1 MKIVFEDSLD
11 GVMLSRLFNNPQ
23 WNEAVDEILTE
34 LEKRGY
40 DSVDFENELAIYASD
55 EEGLIDADALLD
67 NIIRNGKGILKEFL
81 EEHPI
86 SMNAWEQEESRVS
99 KAVRTCMNKRK

>member
-1 MKIVFEDSLD
+1 MKIVFEDRLD

-40 DSVDFENELAIYASD
+40 DAEDFENELAIHASD

-67 NIIRNGKGILKEFL
+67 NIISNGRGILKDFI

-86 SMNAWEQEESRVS
+86 SMNVWEQEESRVS

>member
-1 MKIVFEDSLD
+1 M
-11 GVMLSRLFNNPQ
+11 
-23 WNEAVDEILTE
+23 
-34 LEKRGY
+34 
-40 DSVDFENELAIYASD
+40 YASD
-55 EEGLIDADALLD
+55 DEGLIDADALLD
-67 NIIRNGKGILKEFL
+67 NIIRNGRGILKDFI

>member
-11 GVMLSRLFNNPQ
+11 GVMISRLFNNPQ

-40 DSVDFENELAIYASD
+40 DAEDFENELAIYASD

-67 NIIRNGKGILKEFL
+67 NIISNNI
-81 EEHPI
+81 I
-86 SMNAWEQEESRVS
+86 II
-99 KAVRTCMNKRK
+99 

>member
-1 MKIVFEDSLD
+1 MKIVFEDRLD

-23 WNEAVDEILTE
+23 WNEAVDEILTQ
-34 LEKRGY
+34 LEKHGY
-40 DSVDFENELAIYASD
+40 DAEDFENELAMYASD
-55 EEGLIDADALLD
+55 DEGLIDADALLD
-67 NIIRNGKGILKEFL
+67 NIIRNGRGILKDFI